1 MREENQADIEFSK
14 SDDISILNLDV
25 GQFYKDI
32 EVQDKVLAELE
43 KRGLVNDEKKIEII
57 KSLQHTKK

>member
-1 MREENQADIEFSK
+1 MREENQADIEFSE

-32 EVQDKVLAELE
+32 EIYLKTQRN
-43 KRGLVNDEKKIEII
+43 KRKF
-57 KSLQHTKK
+57 LQEQ